1 MNGHKGF
8 LTPRRLLVVA
18 LAILSVGIIVTVR
31 YINASGT
38 HAGYEYERGRDDTI
52 NVAIAYS
59 PLLFVY
65 LVDIQNAANIVELL
79 PTPNLL
85 LQLDN
90 VPRSYPWIFLDESRA
105 KVLPAKLNQW
115 AAFLFAVSKG

>member
-52 NVAIAYS
+52 NVAIAYKYS
-59 PLLFVY
+59 HRLFPDVAVS
-65 LVDIQNAANIVELL
+65 LRRHSCR
-79 PTPNLL
+79 
-85 LQLDN
+85 LQL
-90 VPRSYPWIFLDESRA
+90 
-105 KVLPAKLNQW
+105 
-115 AAFLFAVSKG
+115 

>member
-59 PLLFVY
+59 PMSLYRYGDTLAGFNYEMLRGMSAMYGDKVK
-65 LVDIQNAANIVELL
+65 LADI
-79 PTPNLL
+79 
-85 LQLDN
+85 
-90 VPRSYPWIFLDESRA
+90 F
-105 KVLPAKLNQW
+105 
-115 AAFLFAVSKG
+115 